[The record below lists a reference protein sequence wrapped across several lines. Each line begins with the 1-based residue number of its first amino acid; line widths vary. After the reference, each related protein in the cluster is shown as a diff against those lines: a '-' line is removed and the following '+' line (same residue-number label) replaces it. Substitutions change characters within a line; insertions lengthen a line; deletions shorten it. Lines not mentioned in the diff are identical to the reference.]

1 MKKKFTFLAF
11 LLCLLCGFNTSQIMA
26 QETILIGDEAN
37 AEISYSIPFD
47 FFSNNNI
54 CQQLFTVDE
63 INHDAGVIN
72 SIAVKFWGEGYSD
85 GEIVS
90 GTPSENTFERKVAI
104 YINNTDIS
112 SMPSNGKNV
121 PNDQVANFDGT
132 ITFSPGEWA
141 EFVFTTPFEYTGQNI
156 IVTMY
161 DYTNAQGGWNYYYYY
176 VNKIEGNPKTAF
188 RNGYDGTPFDIEKT
202 DYYVNNFDYRTIME
216 FTFAEEGGDVVIG
229 DENSIVPWSTL
240 PFDLYYSYYVSQ
252 QLFTS
257 DEIKNTSGGTISSI
271 AVKFFGETNSGTAS
285 STDTPSSTIFSRDV
299 EVYISSTDLDNL
311 TGGVNLASNQTAN
324 FDGTVTFTPGEW
336 TEFEFTTPYLY
347 DGGNIIITMYDKTG
361 ESGTGNYTHF
371 YAEEISYRAI
381 QSGSTSDPYSL
392 TSLASIGNTVQY
404 RNQMQIKFDDS
415 APKPFTLTASAAT
428 ETIYDNETVKLTA
441 KAKGGS
447 GNYTYSWS
455 PATGLDN
462 ATIANPTFT
471 PTAAGTYTF
480 TCTVSDGTETLTADV
495 TVTVLSTPI
504 EIGSYQTAS
513 YYLPTNIN
521 YKRSLTQ
528 QIYTSAEIGK
538 NENLIIK
545 SIAFK
550 EVYGY
555 SATRSIAIYMRNTT
569 DSNCTSTSQKMV
581 DSELVYDGAVN
592 FAANDWTTIT
602 FSTPFE
608 YYAGKNILLCIVDKT
623 GTYTNYYP
631 RFAVYNTNDEYS
643 SYIYDD
649 YTSYNVTSTTYS
661 NNLTP
666 QKNHVKFEYEIAPPK
681 APEAPVL
688 TASVAS
694 ETSALLSWNSVN
706 GALGYYVY
714 NGSSLV
720 ATITETSFALEG
732 LTTGAQYCYTVSA
745 YNEVGESE
753 LSNQECVTPEK
764 IRQYRIQVST
774 STHVHYGK
782 YLNINSNAL
791 PGSSGNNTNVNV
803 SAYAESNNQIFTLED
818 AGSGRYYL
826 RGADGYYIKCGTNN
840 LGKAWN
846 VYAYSTTE
854 KTPILFDY
862 VDGSNFYLRDSDKTG
877 DNYFKVENGNIFC
890 NAPSSNTDV
899 VTWVLE
905 EILDLEPETPEYLM
919 AVGVEGDRITLSWS
933 PAENATGYNVYKN
946 GELVANVSETE
957 YTVTGLNSEE
967 EYCFSVAAT
976 RGENISAV
984 SSEVCQATAAPVASN
999 LEATASSGEAAITL
1013 TWDDVKATGYN
1024 VYRRG
1029 SLIAE
1034 NVQGTTYTDSG
1045 LDILTTYCYTIRALN
1060 KAGNPTASSNEVCA
1074 QTFDG
1079 IPIKII
1085 GEGTYTLGSTRVPTN
1100 TNYLYSVSQQIYT
1113 QSEIGLEACEISKIA
1128 IYQTSSYS
1136 ITRDLEIYM
1145 VNTDKVV
1152 FSSNTDWVNM
1162 SDSLKVFDGSYTFV
1176 PGWCEIELAK
1186 DFSYEG
1192 ENILLCVIDNTK
1204 TSTSTISFKQNK
1216 TPSSYQTLYHF
1227 TDSGNYGPFVASN
1240 LTSTGT
1246 RQYQNTYIKLFYKI
1260 LPDGV
1265 TPTPEEITFANA
1277 IRGGNYWSEKDI
1289 YSSVEKVSLKA
1300 KNTAITNISLSDN
1313 SFFTIPA
1320 NINLTADPV
1329 EFNIG
1334 HKANTTA
1341 GTKNA
1346 NLIVTHSIGTT
1357 LVPLSATV
1365 YEPATADVFEK
1376 AQDVTINVGENTL
1389 PDFANLH
1396 DDYILPGEVNEGI
1409 TPDAVYKF
1417 VLAEDA
1423 MLDINITGTNAVT
1436 ALYKEDFNGVG
1447 GPTADND
1454 YKLSSTKFFF
1464 DFESGD
1470 FSGLTLKDA
1479 DGDGRNWEIISDG
1492 YDGSNY
1498 CARSYSNDGYLLT
1511 PENYI
1516 ITDKKYYIT
1525 ESSVLSF
1532 YATSAS
1538 SYRDSYQIEYS
1549 EDGIDFQVFKSTEVE
1564 SVNNFELHEI
1574 DLSPL
1579 AGKDVYLAINHY
1591 SDMEDN
1597 IRIDDLRLSDGT
1609 DAQSDIYPAGTYYL
1623 VAAAE
1628 GNFTVNITKTALPKP
1643 EAITYTSP
1651 ANNAMNQANPELC
1664 FELGKYTTEYR
1675 VLLGLTNPP
1684 TTVEKDWT
1692 SVTKSDYINSF
1703 QTEGLNDNTKY
1714 YWKVEARNS
1723 SGTTEGAVYSFVT
1736 PLNKPTD
1743 IATSKTEMFTSE
1755 EAIITWTAA
1764 KGASYYNVYASGE
1777 RVNTEPITKTTYTLS
1792 NLARRMDPGYDV
1804 TVTAVHALGESA
1816 HSDTVNIKVS
1826 GECDLIIRVVNTVDS
1841 ILEGAEVS
1849 FYGINEFGN
1858 RSEFG
1863 PFVSD
1868 TSGQVSQRV
1877 HMLKSGEFYYV
1888 NVIKAPYTTITDSA
1902 LIPYD
1907 YLLYG
1912 NYQITI
1918 TMNLP
1923 APANFRAEND
1933 KIYEGDDLV
1942 LYWDEVVG
1950 ATSYKIYVDGELNA
1964 EVPGTTHT
1972 ISGLA
1977 FNQSGYNV
1985 TVTAVLPEGE
1995 SIHSDPVIA
2004 KVGGT
2009 FTLVINVKDNNDNT
2023 LADADVTITLD
2034 NGSYE
2039 FDAIGN
2045 NLPDSLA
2052 GTTDANGK
2060 ASFTMPLFDNEPGH
2074 NIYYTVAASKTSYK
2088 NSSSPLGHYGY
2099 AVEGDAFITNGGV
2112 YEFDCTLLLAAPE
2125 NFKAEKDYYVE
2136 GKSARFY
2143 WDAIDADN
2151 LLGYNFYYS
2160 EWDEETY
2167 ETNYIKLNS
2176 EYITNNRYTVEGLE
2190 YGQQT
2195 YCVTAVYDLGESPMA
2210 YAYIQV
2216 TGYGSISGTVTDES
2230 SNPISDATV
2239 MITGKDQFDTDQT
2252 YFLTTDAN
2260 GKYSSNEIMPST
2272 WDPTYQYTAIVS
2284 KADYFNGYSSSP
2296 IFVEYN
2302 ETTEVPTIVLQAK
2315 PSVDITVTA
2324 TVETDYNDDEYVQI
2338 GWSSVGDAENYNIY
2352 RKVLSNNDVTKLN
2365 DYDNITWTNHTD
2377 NEWMTL
2383 PNGNYQYGVSAMVK
2397 NYTTESFEDSD
2408 TIPTGWKLKTDD
2420 FLVKPWL
2427 VHDASTATSMSY
2439 KVPRSGNKAIY
2450 RRGESND
2457 GGEGDGVKE
2466 LANHIIT
2473 TPIDM
2478 IEADHATLSFYYV
2491 SEAYDGFYANTLI
2504 VYAREVNTDVWDELY
2519 LTTDKVSDWTEV
2531 TLSLDAY
2538 AGKRIEII
2546 FGAHSN
2552 WGKYVAIDD
2561 ITVTLPS
2568 AESKINWSSTL
2579 TKQGIEF
2586 TGDGNWNVVG
2596 NWNTGEV
2603 PGESANVSISGDA
2616 IINTDVTVRT
2626 LTIAEGG
2633 SLNLQS
2639 GTLTVTEGMT
2649 NEIASAFVIEDG
2661 AQVVQSKD
2669 NVKATFNMNI
2679 EAPNDWDND
2688 HEKGWQFI
2696 ASPMKDAKTASF
2708 ETEGTD
2714 FDLFKYEGEKELE
2727 WVNYKG
2733 HNEDVISGETHLF
2746 DFATDLDNWG
2756 VIDAN
2761 GDGYSWGHIL
2771 TDELHSEYMMG
2782 RPEGYDDAGCL
2793 FNEANWYDLDSY
2805 TQVNV
2810 SPDDYLVAPY
2820 MMNIGKYSALRFKMK
2835 GYSSMTETPEISVLV
2850 SLENKATGEYVPA
2863 DFTTVGIAPQL
2874 NAVWEEVIIS
2884 LEEYAGENV
2893 RVTIRHN
2900 VQDSENTA
2908 VLIDKV
2914 ELANIGFETEFKQG
2928 RGYLA
2933 SYETTSTVKFAG
2945 VLSNET
2951 GHAFNEMKP
2960 YNADDYYANF
2970 YLLGNPFAFN
2980 MDWTNVTAEGLASG
2994 YATVTL
3000 DGTYEY
3006 ATDSEI
3012 KVGDGFFV
3020 KVIDAE
3026 PSLSYYSNNGGM
3038 GGMRSRRAD
3047 KKSYL
3052 NLVASSKSGSD
3063 NVIINFTDNDEE
3075 GFDKLENFNKDVAEI
3090 YVKEEGKRYGIMNVE
3105 TDVEEIELYFSVKR
3119 MGEYTINAITEGEF
3133 QNVILVDKHTGVE
3146 TDLTTS
3152 HYTFKALSSDHPD
3165 RFIIRMGN
3173 EVKNDNFVYQSG
3185 DELIINAEG
3194 SVQIID
3200 IMGRIVYSSDIVN
3213 ETHRVNTSSFDNAAY
3228 IVRIL
3233 NTNEIKTQKVVIY

>member
-1 MKKKFTFLAF
+1 MKKKLYFLTF
-11 LLCLLCGFNTSQIMA
+11 LLCLLCGLNPLKA
-26 QETILIGDEAN
+26 QETVTI
-37 AEISYSIPFD
+37 
-47 FFSNNNI
+47 
-54 CQQLFTVDE
+54 
-63 INHDAGVIN
+63 
-72 SIAVKFWGEGYSD
+72 GEGGYQN
-85 GEIVS
+85 
-90 GTPSENTFERKVAI
+90 ENDKF
-104 YINNTDIS
+104 
-112 SMPSNGKNV
+112 PL
-121 PNDQVANFDGT
+121 
-132 ITFSPGEWA
+132 
-141 EFVFTTPFEYTGQNI
+141 
-156 IVTMY
+156 
-161 DYTNAQGGWNYYYYY
+161 YTNY
-176 VNKIEGNPKTAF
+176 E
-188 RNGYDGTPFDIEKT
+188 
-202 DYYVNNFDYRTIME
+202 
-216 FTFAEEGGDVVIG
+216 
-229 DENSIVPWSTL
+229 
-240 PFDLYYSYYVSQ
+240 YSVSQ
-252 QLFTS
+252 QIYTADDLEQLS
-257 DEIKNTSGGTISSI
+257 AGDVIKSI
-271 AVKFFGETNSGTAS
+271 AFNVANVTTKQRKFSIYLKNITKDEFSSPTDYESIDDSNLVYSTTGTLFGVSGWITFDFSTPFTYNGDNLLLCVHDYTGDWDSFIATFSLNQTEKNRAIYRFYEQPIGDPVNGINSNGWTGMITGHNQIQLTFEAS
-285 STDTPSSTIFSRDV
+285 STPIPFSL
-299 EVYISSTDLDNL
+299 S
-311 TGGVNLASNQTAN
+311 
-324 FDGTVTFTPGEW
+324 
-336 TEFEFTTPYLY
+336 
-347 DGGNIIITMYDKTG
+347 
-361 ESGTGNYTHF
+361 
-371 YAEEISYRAI
+371 
-381 QSGSTSDPYSL
+381 
-392 TSLASIGNTVQY
+392 
-404 RNQMQIKFDDS
+404 
-415 APKPFTLTASAAT
+415 ASAAT

-462 ATIANPTFT
+462 TTIANPTFT

-480 TCTVSDGTETLTADV
+480 TCTASDGESTETASV
-495 TVTVLSTPI
+495 SVKVEEAPQII
-504 EIGSYQTAS
+504 EIGTQTAS
-513 YYLPTNIN
+513 SSYLPTYTYYGN
-521 YKRSLTQ
+521 SLTQ
-528 QIYTSAEIGK
+528 QIYTSAEIGINK
-538 NENLIIK
+538 NLRIK

-550 EVYGY
+550 DVSGNE
-555 SATRSIAIYMRNTT
+555 TPRNIEIYMRNT
-569 DSNCTSTSQKMV
+569 DINSCTSPSIVMNNN
-581 DSELVYDGAVN
+581 ELCFDGSVT
-592 FAANDWTTIT
+592 FHANDWSTIT
-602 FSTPFE
+602 LQTPFE
-608 YYAGKNILLCIVDKT
+608 YEAGKNVLLCIVDKT
-623 GTYTNYYP
+623 EQYPNYRYFAVYDSNESSFYMYRDNNKFYATTNSYTPSGYGGIVDQKNCIKLEYEEVAIPLSITASAEQTTIFNDETVQLTASASGGTESYTYNWSPATGLDNATIANPTFTPTVAGTYTFTCTVNDGETTADASVTVNVEERPAAPATAPVVTAVADGSSAIALSWNAVNGAEWYDIYVDGPGASHVKNVYATEYTFTGLQADTKYCFIINAVNAGGESPDSDQVCIKTDRIKQYRIKAVDYDKYLNIAQITSSNTGSKSGVDVAAYAESDMQIFTIEDAENSNVYFRSASGYYINCLNGWMISAYGTTTSYAAP
-631 RFAVYNTNDEYS
+631 LRMLDQGDGTFIILCNDGYFKVETVSGGLYPFSNGNSNVAAKWVLEEVVVLEPAVPTGLTATPLSDSKILLEWEAAENALSYKVYMGNNLLNSTEETSYLVESLAEETEYCFKIKSVRGTKESDFSDQVCEKTKSGNTAPDEAAVLVATPAS
-643 SYIYDD
+643 GIASIILTWNEVDKA
-649 YTSYNVTSTTYS
+649 TSYNVYSADTLVANVTETTY
-661 NNLTP
+661 T
-666 QKNHVKFEYEIAPPK
+666 VKGLE
-681 APEAPVL
+681 L
-688 TASVAS
+688 D
-694 ETSALLSWNSVN
+694 
-706 GALGYYVY
+706 
-714 NGSSLV
+714 
-720 ATITETSFALEG
+720 TE
-732 LTTGAQYCYTVSA
+732 YCYTVKA
-745 YNEVGESE
+745 ANEFGES
-753 LSNQECVTPEK
+753 L
-764 IRQYRIQVST
+764 
-774 STHVHYGK
+774 
-782 YLNINSNAL
+782 L
-791 PGSSGNNTNVNV
+791 
-803 SAYAESNNQIFTLED
+803 
-818 AGSGRYYL
+818 
-826 RGADGYYIKCGTNN
+826 
-840 LGKAWN
+840 
-846 VYAYSTTE
+846 
-854 KTPILFDY
+854 
-862 VDGSNFYLRDSDKTG
+862 
-877 DNYFKVENGNIFC
+877 
-890 NAPSSNTDV
+890 SSN
-899 VTWVLE
+899 L
-905 EILDLEPETPEYLM
+905 
-919 AVGVEGDRITLSWS
+919 AC
-933 PAENATGYNVYKN
+933 A
-946 GELVANVSETE
+946 
-957 YTVTGLNSEE
+957 
-967 EYCFSVAAT
+967 
-976 RGENISAV
+976 
-984 SSEVCQATAAPVASN
+984 
-999 LEATASSGEAAITL
+999 
-1013 TWDDVKATGYN
+1013 
-1024 VYRRG
+1024 
-1029 SLIAE
+1029 
-1034 NVQGTTYTDSG
+1034 TTY
-1045 LDILTTYCYTIRALN
+1045 N
-1060 KAGNPTASSNEVCA
+1060 
-1074 QTFDG
+1074 G
-1079 IPIKII
+1079 IPIIVI
-1085 GEGTYTLGSTRVPTN
+1085 GDGTYPNNLTRTPTYVGK
-1100 TNYLYSVSQQIYT
+1100 NYSYTQQIYT
-1113 QSEIGLEACEISKIA
+1113 KDEIGLSACEITNIA
-1128 IYQTSSYS
+1128 FYQKTSYTY
-1136 ITRDLEIYM
+1136 TRSLEIYL
-1145 VNTDKVV
+1145 VNTDKES
-1152 FSSNTDWVNM
+1152 FSGTSDWV
-1162 SDSLKVFDGSYTFV
+1162 SIDKSCKVFDGTYTF
-1176 PGWCEIELAK
+1176 GSEWCDFELDY

-1192 ENILLCVIDNTK
+1192 GNILLCVIDK
-1204 TSTSTISFKQNK
+1204 TNDWRSPSMQFAQNSTING
-1216 TPSSYQTLYHF
+1216 QTLY
-1227 TDSGNYGPFVASN
+1227 TSSDNTNYSSSGISG
-1240 LTSTGT
+1240 TGS
-1246 RQYQNTYIKLFYKI
+1246 RVFQNNQIKLTFKM

-1265 TPTPEEITFANA
+1265 TATPEQVTFANA

-1320 NINLTADPV
+1320 NIDLTADPV

-1334 HKANTTA
+1334 HKANPTA
-1341 GTKNA
+1341 GNKEA
-1346 NLIVTHSIGTT
+1346 NLIVTHSAGTT

-1365 YEPATADVFEK
+1365 YEPATADIFEK

-1389 PDFANLH
+1389 PTFANLH

-1409 TPDAVYKF
+1409 TPDAVYSF
-1417 VLAEDA
+1417 ELEEDA
-1423 MLDINITGTNAVT
+1423 MLDISISGTNAIT
-1436 ALYKEDFNGVG
+1436 ALYKEDFNGG
-1447 GPTADND
+1447 NGPAADND

-1498 CARSYSNDGYLLT
+1498 CARSYSYNDGFIY

-1516 ITDKKYYIT
+1516 VTTDKYYIT

-1532 YATSAS
+1532 YATSFAQHKDG
-1538 SYRDSYQIEYS
+1538 YTIEYS
-1549 EDGIDFQVFKSTEVE
+1549 ENGVE
-1564 SVNNFELHEI
+1564 FIEFASKTAEGYNNFELHEFN
-1574 DLSPL
+1574 LSSL
-1579 AGKDVYLAINHY
+1579 AGKDVYLAINHNTSGQDY
-1591 SDMEDN
+1591 L
-1597 IRIDDLRLSDGT
+1597 RIDDLRLSDGT

-1628 GNFTVNITKTALPKP
+1628 DDFTVNITKTALPKP

-1777 RVNTEPITKTTYTLS
+1777 RVNTEPITETTYTLS
-1792 NLARRMDPGYDV
+1792 NLARRMDPGYYV

-1826 GECDLIIRVVNTVDS
+1826 GECDLIITVVNTVDS

-1858 RSEFG
+1858 KSEFG

-1912 NYQITI
+1912 NYQLTI

-1933 KIYEGDDLV
+1933 KIYEGDDVV
-1942 LYWDEVVG
+1942 LHWDEVVG
-1950 ATSYKIYVDGELNA
+1950 ATSYNIYVDGVKHNA
-1964 EVPGTTHT
+1964 EALTGTTYT

-2023 LADADVTITLD
+2023 LADADVTITLED
-2034 NGSYE
+2034 YSYE

-2045 NLPDSLA
+2045 YLPDSLA

-2060 ASFTMPLFDNEPGH
+2060 ASFTMPLFDNVPGN
-2074 NIYYTVAASKTSYK
+2074 NIYYTVAASKTSYE
-2088 NSSSPLGHYGY
+2088 NSSSSLGHFGY

-2167 ETNYIKLNS
+2167 ETDYIKLNS

-2230 SNPISDATV
+2230 SNPISGATV
-2239 MITGKDQFDTDQT
+2239 MITGKDRFDTDQT

-2272 WDPTYQYTAIVS
+2272 WDPTYQYTATVS
-2284 KADYFNGYSSSP
+2284 KVDYFNGYSSSP

-2324 TVETDYNDDEYVQI
+2324 TVETDYNDDEYVEI

-2427 VHDASTATSMSY
+2427 VHDASTATSKSY
-2439 KVPRSGNKAIY
+2439 KAPRSGNKAIY
-2450 RRGESND
+2450 RRGESDD
-2457 GGEGDGVKE
+2457 GGEGDGVKD

-2586 TGDGNWNVVG
+2586 TGDGNWNVAG
-2596 NWNTGEV
+2596 NWNTDEV

-2633 SLNLQS
+2633 SLILQS

-2733 HNEDVISGETHLF
+2733 HNEDVISGETHIF

-2761 GDGYSWGHIL
+2761 GDGYSWGHVL
-2771 TDELHSEYMMG
+2771 TDEFHNEYMMEI
-2782 RPEGYDDAGCL
+2782 PNGYDDAGCL
-2793 FNEANWYDLDSY
+2793 FNEVYWYDFDKSEQIL
-2805 TQVNV
+2805 V

-2820 MMNIGKYSALRFKMK
+2820 MMNIGKYSALRFKMS
-2835 GYSSMTETPEISVLV
+2835 GYASISETSEISVLV

-2863 DFTTVGIAPQL
+2863 DFTTVGFAPQL
-2874 NAVWEEVIIS
+2874 NAVWEEVVIS

-2893 RVTIRHN
+2893 RIAIRHN
-2900 VQDSENTA
+2900 IQDSWNSA

-2914 ELANIGFETEFKQG
+2914 ELANIGFETEFQQG

-2951 GHAFNEMKP
+2951 GHTFNEM
-2960 YNADDYYANF
+2960 NTFNEEDHYANF
-2970 YLLGNPFAFN
+2970 YLLGNPFSFN
-2980 MDWTNVTAEGLASG
+2980 MDWANVTAEGLVSG

-3000 DGTYEY
+3000 DGGYNY
-3006 ATDSEI
+3006 LTDGEI

-3020 KVIDAE
+3020 KVIDADAE

-3038 GGMRSRRAD
+3038 GGMRSRRAE
-3047 KKSYL
+3047 KKSFI
-3052 NLVASSKSGSD
+3052 NLVASSKAGSD

-3075 GFDKLENFNKDVAEI
+3075 GFDKLENFNKDIAEI

-3213 ETHRVNTSSFDNAAY
+3213 EIHRVNTSSFDNAAY

>member
-1 MKKKFTFLAF
+1 MKKKLYFLTF
-11 LLCLLCGFNTSQIMA
+11 LLCLLCGLNPLKA
-26 QETILIGDEAN
+26 QETVTI
-37 AEISYSIPFD
+37 
-47 FFSNNNI
+47 
-54 CQQLFTVDE
+54 
-63 INHDAGVIN
+63 
-72 SIAVKFWGEGYSD
+72 GEGGYQ
-85 GEIVS
+85 
-90 GTPSENTFERKVAI
+90 N
-104 YINNTDIS
+104 
-112 SMPSNGKNV
+112 KNDKF
-121 PNDQVANFDGT
+121 PL
-132 ITFSPGEWA
+132 
-141 EFVFTTPFEYTGQNI
+141 
-156 IVTMY
+156 
-161 DYTNAQGGWNYYYYY
+161 YTNY
-176 VNKIEGNPKTAF
+176 E
-188 RNGYDGTPFDIEKT
+188 
-202 DYYVNNFDYRTIME
+202 
-216 FTFAEEGGDVVIG
+216 
-229 DENSIVPWSTL
+229 
-240 PFDLYYSYYVSQ
+240 YSVSQ
-252 QLFTS
+252 QIYTADDLEQLS
-257 DEIKNTSGGTISSI
+257 AGDVIKSI
-271 AVKFFGETNSGTAS
+271 AFNVANVTTKQRKFSIYLKNITKDEFSSPTDYESIDDSNLVYSTTGTLFGVSGWITFDFSTPFTYNGDNLLLCVHDYTGDWDSFIATFSLNQTEKNRAIYRFYEQPIGDPVNGINSNGWTGMITGHNQIQLTFEAS
-285 STDTPSSTIFSRDV
+285 S
-299 EVYISSTDLDNL
+299 
-311 TGGVNLASNQTAN
+311 
-324 FDGTVTFTPGEW
+324 
-336 TEFEFTTPYLY
+336 
-347 DGGNIIITMYDKTG
+347 
-361 ESGTGNYTHF
+361 
-371 YAEEISYRAI
+371 
-381 QSGSTSDPYSL
+381 
-392 TSLASIGNTVQY
+392 
-404 RNQMQIKFDDS
+404 
-415 APKPFTLTASAAT
+415 APQPLSLTASAAA
-428 ETIYDNETVKLTA
+428 ETIYKDETVQLTA
-441 KAKGGS
+441 KAKGGTK
-447 GNYTYSWS
+447 NYTYSWS

-462 ATIANPTFT
+462 ASSPTPTFT
-471 PTAAGTYTF
+471 PSATGTYTF
-480 TCTVSDGTETLTADV
+480 TCTVNDGTETASASV
-495 TVTVLSTPI
+495 TVTVEEAPQI
-504 EIGSYQTAS
+504 VEIGTQTAS
-513 YYLPTNIN
+513 SSYLPTYTYYGN
-521 YKRSLTQ
+521 SLTQ
-528 QIYTSAEIGK
+528 QIYTSTEIGI
-538 NENLIIK
+538 NQNTNIK
-545 SIAFK
+545 SIAFRD
-550 EVYGY
+550 VSGY
-555 SATRSIAIYMRNTT
+555 ETSRSIEIYMRNTSANT
-569 DSNCTSTSQKMV
+569 CSTSSTIMSS
-581 DSELVYDGAVN
+581 SELCYDGTVN
-592 FAANDWTTIT
+592 FVANDWTTIT
-602 FSTPFE
+602 FTTPFE
-608 YYAGKNILLCIVDKT
+608 YVVGNNILLCVVDKTELYPNGRQFAVYNSSESSFYNYRDYNDYYVCTSSYSGALVDQKNCIKLEYEKIVLPLSLTASAEQETIYNDETVQLTATASGGTESYTYSWSPATGLNNASSATPIFTPSTT
-623 GTYTNYYP
+623 GTYTFTCTVNDGATTADASVTVNVAERPAAPATAPVVTAVADGSSAITLSWNAVNGAEWYDIYVDGPGASHVKNVYATEYTFTGLQADTKYCFIINAVNAGGESPDSDQVCIKTDRIKQYRIKAVGHDKYLNIAQITSSNTGGKSGVDVAAYAESDMQIFTIEDAGNSNVYLRSASGYYINCVGTWMVCAHGTTTSYAAP
-631 RFAVYNTNDEYS
+631 LRMLDQGDGTFIISCNDGYFKVEEVSGGLYPFSNGGSNVAAKWTLEEVVVLEPAIPTGLTATPLSDSKILLEWEAAENALSYKVYMGNNLLNSTEETSYLVESLAEETEYCFKIKSVRGTKESDFSDQVCEKTKSGNTAPDEAAVLVATPASGIASIILTWNEVAKA
-643 SYIYDD
+643 
-649 YTSYNVTSTTYS
+649 TSYNVYSADTLVANVTETTY
-661 NNLTP
+661 T
-666 QKNHVKFEYEIAPPK
+666 VKDLE
-681 APEAPVL
+681 L
-688 TASVAS
+688 D
-694 ETSALLSWNSVN
+694 
-706 GALGYYVY
+706 
-714 NGSSLV
+714 
-720 ATITETSFALEG
+720 TE
-732 LTTGAQYCYTVSA
+732 YCYTVKA
-745 YNEVGESE
+745 ANEFGES
-753 LSNQECVTPEK
+753 L
-764 IRQYRIQVST
+764 
-774 STHVHYGK
+774 
-782 YLNINSNAL
+782 L
-791 PGSSGNNTNVNV
+791 
-803 SAYAESNNQIFTLED
+803 
-818 AGSGRYYL
+818 
-826 RGADGYYIKCGTNN
+826 
-840 LGKAWN
+840 
-846 VYAYSTTE
+846 
-854 KTPILFDY
+854 
-862 VDGSNFYLRDSDKTG
+862 
-877 DNYFKVENGNIFC
+877 
-890 NAPSSNTDV
+890 SSN
-899 VTWVLE
+899 L
-905 EILDLEPETPEYLM
+905 
-919 AVGVEGDRITLSWS
+919 AC
-933 PAENATGYNVYKN
+933 A
-946 GELVANVSETE
+946 
-957 YTVTGLNSEE
+957 
-967 EYCFSVAAT
+967 
-976 RGENISAV
+976 
-984 SSEVCQATAAPVASN
+984 
-999 LEATASSGEAAITL
+999 
-1013 TWDDVKATGYN
+1013 
-1024 VYRRG
+1024 
-1029 SLIAE
+1029 
-1034 NVQGTTYTDSG
+1034 TTY
-1045 LDILTTYCYTIRALN
+1045 N
-1060 KAGNPTASSNEVCA
+1060 
-1074 QTFDG
+1074 G
-1079 IPIKII
+1079 IPIIVI
-1085 GEGTYTLGSTRVPTN
+1085 GEGTYIGGSTRVPTN
-1100 TNYLYSVSQQIYT
+1100 TYNLYSVSQQIYT
-1113 QSEIGLEACEISKIA
+1113 KAEIGLSACEIDKIA
-1128 IYQTSSYS
+1128 FYQTSSNT
-1136 ITRDLEIYM
+1136 IARDLEIYI
-1145 VNTDKVV
+1145 VNTDKAV
-1152 FSSNTDWVNM
+1152 FSSNTDWIQM
-1162 SDSLKVFDGSYTFV
+1162 SESNKVFDGEYTFV
-1176 PGWCEIELAK
+1176 PGWCEIEFNK

-1204 TSTSTISFKQNK
+1204 TSTSTISFKQNY

-1246 RQYQNTYIKLFYKI
+1246 RKYQNTHIKLFFKM

-1265 TPTPEEITFANA
+1265 TPTPEEITFESS
-1277 IRGGNYWSEKDI
+1277 IRGGNYWTEKDL
-1289 YSSVEKVSLKA
+1289 YSATEKISLKA
-1300 KNTAITNISLSDN
+1300 KNTSITNISLSDN

-1334 HKANTTA
+1334 HKANPTA

-1365 YEPATADVFEK
+1365 YEPATADIFEK

-1389 PDFANLH
+1389 PTFANLH
-1396 DDYILPGEVNEGI
+1396 DDYVLPNEVNDGNN
-1409 TPDAVYKF
+1409 PDAVYQF
-1417 VLAEDA
+1417 VLTEDA
-1423 MLDINITGTNAVT
+1423 ILDINITGTNAVT
-1436 ALYKEDFNGVG
+1436 ALYKGDFNGN
-1447 GPTADND
+1447 GPSNDNN
-1454 YKLSSTKFFF
+1454 YQLSSTKFFF

-1470 FSGLTLKDA
+1470 FSGLTLKDGEGDN
-1479 DGDGRNWEIISDG
+1479 DGGRNWEIYSGG
-1492 YDGSNY
+1492 YNSSNY
-1498 CARSYSNDGYLLT
+1498 CARSRSAEGNVGEVWS

-1516 ITDKKYYIT
+1516 ITNNKYYIT

-1532 YATSAS
+1532 YATSGSSRYDGYKVLVSENRETFEEVAS
-1538 SYRDSYQIEYS
+1538 AI
-1549 EDGIDFQVFKSTEVE
+1549 VE
-1564 SVNNFELHEI
+1564 SNGTFVIQEIGLSAYAGRELYI
-1574 DLSPL
+1574 
-1579 AGKDVYLAINHY
+1579 AINHY
-1591 SDMEDN
+1591 TDMQHSL
-1597 IRIDDLRLSDGT
+1597 RIDDLRLSDGT

-1755 EAIITWTAA
+1755 EAIITWNAA
-1764 KGASYYNVYASGE
+1764 EGALHYNVYASGE
-1777 RVNTEPITKTTYTLS
+1777 RVNTEPITETTYTLS
-1792 NLARRMDPGYDV
+1792 NLARRMDPGYYV

-1912 NYQITI
+1912 NYQLTI

-1933 KIYEGDDLV
+1933 KIYEGNDLV
-1942 LYWDEVVG
+1942 LYWDEVNG
-1950 ATSYKIYVDGELNA
+1950 ATSYNIYVDGVKHNA
-1964 EVPGTTHT
+1964 EALTGTTYT

-2034 NGSYE
+2034 NDSYE

-2045 NLPDSLA
+2045 YLPDSLA

-2088 NSSSPLGHYGY
+2088 NSSSLLGHYGY

-2112 YEFDCTLLLAAPE
+2112 YNFDCTLLLAAPE

-2176 EYITNNRYTVEGLE
+2176 EYITNNKYTVEGLE

-2216 TGYGSISGTVTDES
+2216 TGYGSISGTVTDGT
-2230 SNPISDATV
+2230 NPISGATV

-2338 GWSSVGDAENYNIY
+2338 GWSSVGDAESYNIY

-2383 PNGNYQYGVSAMVK
+2383 PNGDYQYGVSAMVK

-2427 VHDASTATSMSY
+2427 VHDASTATSKSY
-2439 KVPRSGNKAIY
+2439 KAPRSGNKAIY

-2491 SEAYDGFYANTLI
+2491 SEAYDGYYANTLI

-2568 AESKINWSSTL
+2568 AESKINWSNTL

-2586 TGDGNWNVVG
+2586 TGDGNWNVAG
-2596 NWNTGEV
+2596 NWNTDEV

-2633 SLNLQS
+2633 SLILQS

-2688 HEKGWQFI
+2688 HTQGWQFI

-2733 HNEDVISGETHLF
+2733 HNEDVISGETHIF

-2761 GDGYSWGHIL
+2761 GDGYSWGHVL
-2771 TDELHSEYMMG
+2771 TDEFHNEYMMEI
-2782 RPEGYDDAGCL
+2782 PNGYDDAGCL
-2793 FNEANWYDLDSY
+2793 FNEVYWYDFDKSEQIL
-2805 TQVNV
+2805 V

-2820 MMNIGKYSALRFKMK
+2820 MMNIGKYSALRFKMS
-2835 GYSSMTETPEISVLV
+2835 GYASISETPEISVLV

-2874 NAVWEEVIIS
+2874 NAVWEEVVIS

-2893 RVTIRHN
+2893 RIAIRHN
-2900 VQDSENTA
+2900 IQDSWNTA

-2933 SYETTSTVKFAG
+2933 SYETTTKVAFTG

-2951 GHAFNEMKP
+2951 GHTFNEM
-2960 YNADDYYANF
+2960 NTFNEEDHYANF
-2970 YLLGNPFAFN
+2970 YLLGNPFSFN
-2980 MDWTNVTAEGLASG
+2980 MDWANVTAEGLVSG

-3000 DGTYEY
+3000 DGGYNY
-3006 ATDSEI
+3006 LTDGEI

-3020 KVIDAE
+3020 KVKDDAE
-3026 PSLSYYSNNGGM
+3026 PSLSYYKQQDNGM
-3038 GGMRSRRAD
+3038 MRSRRAE

-3075 GFDKLENFNKDVAEI
+3075 GFDKLENFNKDIAEI

-3165 RFIIRMGN
+3165 RFVIRMSN

-3213 ETHRVNTSSFDNAAY
+3213 EIHRVNTSSFDNAAY

>member
-1 MKKKFTFLAF
+1 MKKKLYFLTF
-11 LLCLLCGFNTSQIMA
+11 LLCLLCGLNPLKA
-26 QETILIGDEAN
+26 QETVTI
-37 AEISYSIPFD
+37 
-47 FFSNNNI
+47 
-54 CQQLFTVDE
+54 
-63 INHDAGVIN
+63 
-72 SIAVKFWGEGYSD
+72 GEGGYQN
-85 GEIVS
+85 
-90 GTPSENTFERKVAI
+90 ENDKF
-104 YINNTDIS
+104 
-112 SMPSNGKNV
+112 PL
-121 PNDQVANFDGT
+121 
-132 ITFSPGEWA
+132 
-141 EFVFTTPFEYTGQNI
+141 
-156 IVTMY
+156 
-161 DYTNAQGGWNYYYYY
+161 YTNY
-176 VNKIEGNPKTAF
+176 E
-188 RNGYDGTPFDIEKT
+188 
-202 DYYVNNFDYRTIME
+202 
-216 FTFAEEGGDVVIG
+216 
-229 DENSIVPWSTL
+229 
-240 PFDLYYSYYVSQ
+240 YSVSQ
-252 QLFTS
+252 QIYTADDLEQLS
-257 DEIKNTSGGTISSI
+257 AGDVIKSI
-271 AVKFFGETNSGTAS
+271 AFNVANVTTKQRKFSIYLKNITKDEFSSETDYESIDDSNLVYSTTGTLFGVSGWITFDFSTPFTYNGDNLLLCVHDYTGAWDSFIATFSLNQTEKNRAIYRFYEQPIGDPVNGIDSNGWTGMITGHNQIQLTFEAS
-285 STDTPSSTIFSRDV
+285 STPQPLS
-299 EVYISSTDLDNL
+299 
-311 TGGVNLASNQTAN
+311 
-324 FDGTVTFTPGEW
+324 
-336 TEFEFTTPYLY
+336 
-347 DGGNIIITMYDKTG
+347 
-361 ESGTGNYTHF
+361 
-371 YAEEISYRAI
+371 
-381 QSGSTSDPYSL
+381 
-392 TSLASIGNTVQY
+392 
-404 RNQMQIKFDDS
+404 
-415 APKPFTLTASAAT
+415 LTASAEK
-428 ETIYDNETVKLTA
+428 ETIYKDETVQLTA
-441 KAKGGS
+441 KAKGGTKNYTYSWSPATGLDNASSATPTFTPSATGTYTFTCTVNDGTETASASVTVTVEKRPVGCEIEFILNDEYGDGWNGGYLTVVAGDGTNETFTLNNGSTITYTLLIQPNVDVSVNYYAGSYSYENNYIVKYKDGDNIYVVGIDDSPNYTYVNFTTSCGPIPLSLTASAEQETIYNDETVQLTATAS
-447 GNYTYSWS
+447 GGTEEYTYSWS

-480 TCTVSDGTETLTADV
+480 TCTVNDGETTADASVTVNVEERPAAPATAPVVTAVADGSSAITLSWNAVNGAEWYDIYVDGPGASHVKNVYATEYTFTGLQADTKYCFIINAVNAGGESPDSDQVCIKTDRIKQYRIKAVGHDKYLNIAQITSSNTGGKSGVDVAAYAESDMQIFTIEDAGNSNVYFRSASGYYINCLGGWMVCANGTTTSYAAPLRMLDQGDGTFIILCNDGYFKVETVSGGLYPFSNGSSNVAAKWTLEEVVVLEPAIPTGLTATPLSDSKILLEWEAAENALSYKVYMGGILLNNTEETSYLVESLAEETEYCFKIKSVRGTKESDFSDQVCEMTKSGNTAPDEAATLEVVASSAAATITLTW
-495 TVTVLSTPI
+495 
-504 EIGSYQTAS
+504 
-513 YYLPTNIN
+513 
-521 YKRSLTQ
+521 
-528 QIYTSAEIGK
+528 
-538 NENLIIK
+538 NEVAK
-545 SIAFK
+545 A
-550 EVYGY
+550 
-555 SATRSIAIYMRNTT
+555 
-569 DSNCTSTSQKMV
+569 
-581 DSELVYDGAVN
+581 
-592 FAANDWTTIT
+592 
-602 FSTPFE
+602 
-608 YYAGKNILLCIVDKT
+608 
-623 GTYTNYYP
+623 
-631 RFAVYNTNDEYS
+631 
-643 SYIYDD
+643 
-649 YTSYNVTSTTYS
+649 TSYNVYDKNGVWITTTSETTY
-661 NNLTP
+661 
-666 QKNHVKFEYEIAPPK
+666 
-681 APEAPVL
+681 
-688 TASVAS
+688 TA
-694 ETSALLSWNSVN
+694 
-706 GALGYYVY
+706 
-714 NGSSLV
+714 
-720 ATITETSFALEG
+720 EG
-732 LTTGAQYCYTVSA
+732 LELETEYCYTVKA
-745 YNEVGESE
+745 ANEFGES
-753 LSNQECVTPEK
+753 L
-764 IRQYRIQVST
+764 
-774 STHVHYGK
+774 
-782 YLNINSNAL
+782 L
-791 PGSSGNNTNVNV
+791 
-803 SAYAESNNQIFTLED
+803 
-818 AGSGRYYL
+818 
-826 RGADGYYIKCGTNN
+826 
-840 LGKAWN
+840 
-846 VYAYSTTE
+846 
-854 KTPILFDY
+854 
-862 VDGSNFYLRDSDKTG
+862 
-877 DNYFKVENGNIFC
+877 
-890 NAPSSNTDV
+890 SSN
-899 VTWVLE
+899 L
-905 EILDLEPETPEYLM
+905 
-919 AVGVEGDRITLSWS
+919 AC
-933 PAENATGYNVYKN
+933 A
-946 GELVANVSETE
+946 
-957 YTVTGLNSEE
+957 
-967 EYCFSVAAT
+967 
-976 RGENISAV
+976 
-984 SSEVCQATAAPVASN
+984 
-999 LEATASSGEAAITL
+999 
-1013 TWDDVKATGYN
+1013 
-1024 VYRRG
+1024 
-1029 SLIAE
+1029 
-1034 NVQGTTYTDSG
+1034 TTY
-1045 LDILTTYCYTIRALN
+1045 
-1060 KAGNPTASSNEVCA
+1060 
-1074 QTFDG
+1074 DG

-1085 GEGTYTLGSTRVPTN
+1085 GEGTYKGGSTRVPTN
-1100 TNYLYSVSQQIYT
+1100 TYNKYSVTQQIYT
-1113 QSEIGLEACEISKIA
+1113 KDELVGLSECEISKIA
-1128 IYQTSSYS
+1128 FYQDPSTYTF
-1136 ITRDLEIYM
+1136 TRNLEIYM
-1145 VNTDKVV
+1145 VNTDKEV
-1152 FSSNTDWVNM
+1152 FTSDTDWVNM

-1186 DFSYEG
+1186 DFSYKG
-1192 ENILLCVIDNTK
+1192 ENILLCVIDNTGTA
-1204 TSTSTISFKQNK
+1204 TSPISFKQNN
-1216 TPSSYQTLYHF
+1216 TPSSNQTLYHF
-1227 TDSGNYGPFVASN
+1227 TDSGNYGPFDASN
-1240 LTSTGT
+1240 LSSTGT
-1246 RQYQNTYIKLFYKI
+1246 RKPQNTYIKLFLKV

-1289 YSSVEKVSLKA
+1289 YSSVEKISLKV
-1300 KNTAITNISLSDN
+1300 KNATISNISLSDN

-1334 HKANTTA
+1334 HKANPTA

-1396 DDYILPGEVNEGI
+1396 DDYILPNEVNDGNN
-1409 TPDAVYKF
+1409 PDAVYKF
-1417 VLAEDA
+1417 ELAEDA

-1464 DFESGD
+1464 DFENGD

-1479 DGDGRNWEIISDG
+1479 DGDGRNWEIKNSG
-1492 YDGSNY
+1492 YNSNY
-1498 CARSYSNDGYLLT
+1498 CAISYSNDGYLLT

-1532 YATSAS
+1532 RATSAS

-1549 EDGIDFQVFKSTEVE
+1549 EDGIDFRVFKSAEAS

-1628 GNFTVNITKTALPKP
+1628 DAFTVNITKTALPKP

-1826 GECDLIIRVVNTVDS
+1826 GECDLIITVVNTVDS

-1912 NYQITI
+1912 NYQLTI

-1933 KIYEGDDLV
+1933 KIYEGDDVV
-1942 LYWDEVVG
+1942 LHWDEVNG
-1950 ATSYKIYVDGELNA
+1950 ATSYNIYVDGVKHNA
-1964 EVPGTTHT
+1964 EALTGTTYT

-2060 ASFTMPLFDNEPGH
+2060 ASFTMPLFDNEPGN

-2088 NSSSPLGHYGY
+2088 NSSSLLGHYGY
-2099 AVEGDAFITNGGV
+2099 AEEGDAFITNGGV

-2176 EYITNNRYTVEGLE
+2176 EYITNNKYTVEGLE

-2216 TGYGSISGTVTDES
+2216 TGYGSISGTVTDGT
-2230 SNPISDATV
+2230 NPISGATV

-2427 VHDASTATSMSY
+2427 VHDASTATSKSY
-2439 KVPRSGNKAIY
+2439 KAPRSGNKAIY

-2538 AGKRIEII
+2538 AGKRVEII

-2586 TGDGNWNVVG
+2586 TGFGNWNVAG
-2596 NWNTGEV
+2596 NWNTDEV

-2633 SLNLQS
+2633 SLILQS

-2669 NVKATFNMNI
+2669 NVKATFIMNV

-2714 FDLFKYEGEKELE
+2714 FDLFKYDGEKELQ

-2793 FNEANWYDLDSY
+2793 FNEAQWYDLDTY
-2805 TQVNV
+2805 TQVTV

-2850 SLENKATGEYVPA
+2850 SLEDKATGEYVPA

-2874 NAVWEEVIIS
+2874 NAVWEEVIIY

-2893 RVTIRHN
+2893 RVAIRHN
-2900 VQDSENTA
+2900 VQDSWNTA

-2933 SYETTSTVKFAG
+2933 SYETTSPVKFEG

-3213 ETHRVNTSSFDNAAY
+3213 EIHRVNTSSFDNAAY